1 MTDKKL
7 VVVQLTGGNDYLNC
21 VIPYNNPHYVDSR
34 PNVRITQDRV
44 LPIDNE
50 LGMNPAMAPI
60 KELYDQDKVAIL
72 HGVGYPHPSRSH
84 FRSMDIW
91 HTAEPDNLGVEGWL
105 GNTINQMYPNKDN
118 VVAAVNFGTTL
129 PRALVAPLAPVATV
143 ADLNNY
149 GLMNYMAE
157 SQRNDILTAFKNMYS
172 PSIGHGKVMDYLTQ
186 TGLDALKSTEILTT
200 VMGKYRSDIE
210 YSNNPFAQSIK
221 GASAV
226 LQAGIGTRLCYTQHG
241 SFDAHTNGISL
252 QENLLKDV
260 SNGIYDFYSD
270 LKQANK
276 SEDVILFVFSEFG
289 RRIKDNGNGTDHGA
303 GGVAFVIGDAVK
315 GGQYGEYPSL
325 HPSKRENGE
334 DLKFNLD
341 FRKVYTEILEEWLEV
356 EAKPIVKG
364 DYEQIG
370 FLRKDSDKI

>member
-1 MTDKKL
+1 MADKKL

-21 VIPYNNPHYVDSR
+21 VIPYNDPYYVDSR
-34 PNVRITQDRV
+34 PNVRITQDKV
-44 LPIDNE
+44 LPIDHE

-72 HGVGYPHPSRSH
+72 HGVGYPVPSRSH

-91 HTAEPDNLGVEGWL
+91 HTAEPDTLGVEGWL

-118 VVAAVNFGTTL
+118 VVAAVNFGTNL
-129 PRALVAPLAPVATV
+129 PRALVAPRAPVATV

-149 GLMNYMAE
+149 GLMNYVPE
-157 SQRNDILTAFKNMYS
+157 SERNDILTAFKNMYS
-172 PSIGHGKVMDYLTQ
+172 PSIGHGLVMDYLTQ
-186 TGLDALKSTEILTT
+186 TGLNALKSTEILTT
-200 VMGKYRSDIE
+200 VMEKYESNIE
-210 YSNNPFAQSIK
+210 YSNNPFARSIK

-252 QENLLKDV
+252 QEGLLTDI

-270 LKQANK
+270 LKQADK
-276 SEDVILFVFSEFG
+276 SDDVILFVFSEFG

-303 GGVAFVIGDAVK
+303 GGVAFVIGDAVE

-325 HPSKRENGE
+325 HPNKRENGE

-341 FRKVYTEILEEWLEV
+341 FRKVYTEILEGWLGV

-364 DYEQIG
+364 EYETVG
-370 FLRKDSDKI
+370 FLKKQSV

>member
-172 PSIGHGKVMDYLTQ
+172 PSIGHGKV
-186 TGLDALKSTEILTT
+186 
-200 VMGKYRSDIE
+200 
-210 YSNNPFAQSIK
+210 
-221 GASAV
+221 
-226 LQAGIGTRLCYTQHG
+226 
-241 SFDAHTNGISL
+241 
-252 QENLLKDV
+252 KD
-260 SNGIYDFYSD
+260 
-270 LKQANK
+270 
-276 SEDVILFVFSEFG
+276 
-289 RRIKDNGNGTDHGA
+289 
-303 GGVAFVIGDAVK
+303 
-315 GGQYGEYPSL
+315 
-325 HPSKRENGE
+325 
-334 DLKFNLD
+334 
-341 FRKVYTEILEEWLEV
+341 
-356 EAKPIVKG
+356 
-364 DYEQIG
+364 
-370 FLRKDSDKI
+370 